1 MLFQKN
7 AMMIKMT
14 EIVVA
19 LTQSNLSMPDTTV
32 TEKSAR
38 YKEVSAIQNF
48 DFFEEK
54 IIIHKNLTVI

>member
-1 MLFQKN
+1 
-7 AMMIKMT
+7 MMIKMI

-38 YKEVSAIQNF
+38 RRRFPLYRTF

>member
-1 MLFQKN
+1 MLFKKN
-7 AMMIKMT
+7 AMMIKMI

-19 LTQSNLSMPDTTV
+19 LTQSKLSMPDTTV

-48 DFFEEK
+48 
-54 IIIHKNLTVI
+54 